1 VRKGIAKET
10 LAVLRDP
17 MFAALFGPESRA
29 EVEFVADVPDPQ
41 GRGPALQ
48 IAGKIDRLVQDG
60 TTIWIVDYKTNRPPP
75 KDVAQVAEAYVL
87 QLAAYRLAVQRIY
100 PGLHVRAA
108 ILWTDGA
115 RIMEIPGAMLDEREL
130 RLWQHEAASLDAGGV
145 PPYVPGTDSGTPQ
158 SAIT

>member
-1 VRKGIAKET
+1 VRKGIVKET
-10 LAVLRDP
+10 LAVLHDP
-17 MFAALFGPESRA
+17 TFTSLFGPESRA

-41 GRGPALQ
+41 GRGPALR

-75 KDVAQVAEAYVL
+75 KDVAQVAAAYVL
-87 QLAAYRLAVQRIY
+87 QLAAYRLAVRRIY
-100 PGLHVRAA
+100 RGLHVRAA

-115 RIMEIPGAMLDEREL
+115 RIMEIPGSMLEEREQ
-130 RLWQHEAASLDAGGV
+130 RLWQHEAASLDAQGV

-158 SAIT
+158 STIT